1 MNCGVGFGGEK
12 VTPNQNALCYTLRMK
27 KVQSSKSRK
36 VRETTTRYRVDVRKE
51 NDMTLME
58 QIQKRLLQL
67 PLDKQREVLDF
78 VSFLQ
83 LHLPKLPEPTVDVKK
98 GKRIRDLLTQ
108 LAKTKAFSD
117 ITDPVAWQRN
127 TRKDR
132 TLPGRTA

>member
-1 MNCGVGFGGEK
+1 
-12 VTPNQNALCYTLRMK
+12 
-27 KVQSSKSRK
+27 
-36 VRETTTRYRVDVRKE
+36 
-51 NDMTLME
+51 MTLME

-132 TLPGRTA
+132 TLPGRAA